1 MHPQTQLADMT
12 PLVSLSNLFVVLSQH
27 HKDQSVSSPSLALT
41 DYTLTS
47 IYWET
52 LAKNHKNLIN
62 GAQAS

>member
-12 PLVSLSNLFVVLSQH
+12 PLVSLSNLFVVLCLH
-27 HKDQSVSSPSLALT
+27 HKGQSLCSPSLAVN
-41 DYTLTS
+41 DYALTS
-47 IYWET
+47 IYWEI